1 MPALRR
7 RQILKARFY
16 GVLQVR
22 GRQVFSDERL
32 QRVRTVS
39 SRQVFSDEWHFNV
52 FRGGVQSRH
61 ILHIRGHII
70 SNFLMRTVRCGEV
83 FSAHRLQ
90 RVLHLQRGEIR
101 ISRLQRVRNVS
112 SRQVFRGCGHS
123 SMRPVQRGHIFR
135 ADRSYIGICVHRM
148 QVWPF
153 LSFICIYV
161 LQV

>member
-1 MPALRR
+1 MLALRR

-22 GRQVFSDERL
+22 GRQVFSDEW
-32 QRVRTVS
+32 RV
-39 SRQVFSDEWHFNV
+39 NV
-52 FRGGVQSRH
+52 LRGGVQSRH

-83 FSAHRLQ
+83 FGAHRLQ
-90 RVLHLQRGEIR
+90 RVLHLQRGEIL
-101 ISRLQRVRNVS
+101 ISRLQRVHNVP

-123 SMRPVQRGHIFR
+123 SVRLVQGGHIFR
-135 ADRSYIGICVHRM
+135 ADRSYIGVCVHRM
-148 QVWPF
+148 RGWPF